1 MKIHFLSRFDGENL
15 IKTIIYL
22 VIAVLLIAISLFVGL
37 TDNIITITILFIGMV
52 LFLYAV
58 LHPWGKASYYAIMGG
73 IFLILLI
80 FEFLKGISILVKMQ
94 LKGDLAEGIA
104 MSVGFICLA
113 GIIAGIIGIF
123 RFRKND

>member
-1 MKIHFLSRFDGENL
+1 MKNHFLSRFDADIL

-22 VIAVLLIAISLFVGL
+22 VIAVSLIAISLYAGVS
-37 TDNIITITILFIGMV
+37 DNIITIAMLFIGMV

-58 LHPWGKASYYAIMGG
+58 LHPWGKANYYAIMGG

-80 FEFLKGISILVKMQ
+80 FEFLGGISILVKMQ

-104 MSVGFICLA
+104 MSVGFICVA

-123 RFRKND
+123 RYRKYD

>member
-1 MKIHFLSRFDGENL
+1 MKNHFLSRFDFYNL
-15 IKTIIYL
+15 RKTIIYL
-22 VIAVLLIAISLFVGL
+22 VIAISLIAISLLVGL
-37 TDNIITITILFIGMV
+37 TDNFLTITMLFGGIV

-58 LHPWGKASYYAIMGG
+58 LYPYGKASYYAIMGG

-80 FEFLKGISILVKMQ
+80 FEFLVGISILVKMQ

-104 MSVGFICLA
+104 MSVGFIFVA

-123 RFRKND
+123 RFRKYD